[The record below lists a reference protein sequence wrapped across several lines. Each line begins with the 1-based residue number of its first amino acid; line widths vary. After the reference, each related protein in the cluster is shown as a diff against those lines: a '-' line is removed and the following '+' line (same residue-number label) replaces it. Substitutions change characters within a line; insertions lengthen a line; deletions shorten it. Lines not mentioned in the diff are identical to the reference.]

1 MFALSCT
8 IAAPPALPILTVRPS
23 PGMGTAAGD
32 TVMAWRSKAHLACFA
47 GIAWATLAVERARP
61 VPAIVAARRAALG
74 ISFFLVQVRD
84 ASRRFAPTEH
94 AVVGAIPAA
103 RRDAVPSSPRL
114 AREVPLRRL
123 QLPTSAGCSPGL
135 ELNDLGLGSLS
146 GTDTHRPGAR
156 WIVPAGMPLPG

>member
-1 MFALSCT
+1 MRTSAAGSTCMFALSCT

-23 PGMGTAAGD
+23 PGMGTAPGD
-32 TVMAWRSKAHLACFA
+32 AVMAWRSKAHLACFA

-61 VPAIVAARRAALG
+61 APAIVAARRAALG

-94 AVVGAIPAA
+94 AAVGAIPAT

-114 AREVPLRRL
+114 AREVPLRRRL
-123 QLPTSAGCSPGL
+123 RPARARAGR
-135 ELNDLGLGSLS
+135 
-146 GTDTHRPGAR
+146 RPRGR
-156 WIVPAGMPLPG
+156 